1 MSSSPDLIIKQLSAI
16 TKDLQESQN
25 ENGYLGNYNSR
36 RIATRAR
43 AAIRR
48 FAPPGSPYDEDAAQ
62 IAESESSDEWK
73 ADQFAAIVH
82 GLRDDYA
89 IGGLTA
95 VEEIVHADLFDDFL
109 EMAGELLSKGFIG
122 PAAVLAG
129 TVLEEQL
136 RKLADKHGL
145 SVADEKGRPRAAESL
160 SQDLRRAG
168 VLTEVQRKSVVAWY
182 AQRSEAAHG
191 RTDGLHADD
200 IERTIDGIRGFVAR
214 HPA

>member
-1 MSSSPDLIIKQLSAI
+1 MSSAPDLITEQLSDVVDDYQRVSASEME
-16 TKDLQESQN
+16 DYDAL
-25 ENGYLGNYNSR
+25 

-48 FAPPGSPYDEDAAQ
+48 CAPPGSAYE
-62 IAESESSDEWK
+62 AEAKEVDGGQGYSDQWR
-73 ADQFAAIVH
+73 ARQFVAIVH
-82 GLRDDYA
+82 ALRDDY
-89 IGGLTA
+89 GLGAFAA
-95 VEEIVHADLFDDFL
+95 VEELVHADLFDDFL
-109 EMAGELLSKGFIG
+109 EMAGELLAKGFVG

-145 SVADEKGRPRAAESL
+145 TCFDEKGRPRSVEVL
-160 SQDLRRAG
+160 GQDLRKAG
-168 VLTEVQRKSVVAWY
+168 VLTEVQRKSIAAWY

>member
-1 MSSSPDLIIKQLSAI
+1 M
-16 TKDLQESQN
+16 
-25 ENGYLGNYNSR
+25 
-36 RIATRAR
+36 TRAR

-48 FAPPGSPYDEDAAQ
+48 FAPPGRPYEDAAEV
-62 IAESESSDEWK
+62 AASDFGDEWK

-82 GLRDDYA
+82 ALRDDYA
-89 IGGLTA
+89 LGGSTA
-95 VEEIVHADLFDDFL
+95 VEEIVYADLFDDFL
-109 EMAGELLSKGFIG
+109 DMAGELLSKGFTG

-136 RKLADKHGL
+136 RKLAAKHRL
-145 SVADEKGRPRAAESL
+145 AVADEKGRPRSAESL
-160 SQDLRRAG
+160 SQDLRKVG
-168 VLTEVQRKSVVAWY
+168 VLTEVQRKSVIAWY

-200 IERTIDGIRGFVAR
+200 VERTIDGIRGFVAR